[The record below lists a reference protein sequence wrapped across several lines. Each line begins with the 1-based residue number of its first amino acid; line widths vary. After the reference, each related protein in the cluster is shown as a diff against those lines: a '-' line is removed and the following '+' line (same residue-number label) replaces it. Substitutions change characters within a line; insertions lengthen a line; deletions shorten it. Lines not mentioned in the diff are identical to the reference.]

1 MMSGNTNQNKEEKW
15 LYLECYSGISGD
27 MTVGALLDLGASRK
41 VLEDALQSLGVEGY
55 HLHFGRKLKCGID
68 AYDFDVHLEDEAE
81 NGHDHSHGEDAYD
94 HDHDHNHD
102 HGNEHDQD
110 HGHDHEHSHDHE
122 HGHDHEHS
130 HDHEHG
136 HDHSHAHDHDP
147 MHDHGHSH
155 DHVHPHNHI
164 HRNIHDIF
172 SIIDRMNAGEQV
184 KALAKKMFHI
194 VAEAE
199 SKAHGLPI
207 EEVHFHEVG
216 AVDSI
221 VDIISVAVCL
231 NDLGITKVAVSSLA
245 EGKGYV
251 RCQHGVMPVPV
262 PATANIAAAHGLE
275 LKLTDNDGEMVTPT
289 GAAIAAALRTEEA
302 LPEHYV
308 IEKIGVGAGNKDF
321 KNANILR
328 AMLIRPTE
336 DSRRETEK
344 AIQDTGEDGRNTE
357 EKLWILETNMDDCTG
372 EALGFV
378 MECLMEEGA
387 RDVWY
392 TPAYMKKNRP
402 AYVLR
407 ILCTDDKRDAMEAAV
422 FAHTT
427 TIGIRRWP
435 VERTVLKREV
445 RRVET
450 RYGAADVKVSHN
462 AGVEYFYPEYES
474 VRRIC
479 REQGLAFTEVYHALK
494 EDAHE

>member
-1 MMSGNTNQNKEEKW
+1 MSGNTNQNKEEKW

-81 NGHDHSHGEDAYD
+81 SGHDHDHGHHDHKHD
-94 HDHDHNHD
+94 HDHDHKHD
-102 HGNEHDQD
+102 HH
-110 HGHDHEHSHDHE
+110 HDH
-122 HGHDHEHS
+122 
-130 HDHEHG
+130 
-136 HDHSHAHDHDP
+136 HDHD
-147 MHDHGHSH
+147 HTHSH
-155 DHVHPHNHI
+155 PHI

-172 SIIDRMNAGEQV
+172 SIIDRMNAVEPV
-184 KALAKKMFHI
+184 KELAKKMFHI

-231 NDLGITKVAVSSLA
+231 HDLGITNVAVSSLA

-289 GAAIAAALRTEEA
+289 GAAIAAALRTEDE

-308 IEKIGVGAGNKDF
+308 IEKIGVGAGNKEF

-328 AMLIRPTE
+328 AMLIRPMEAHTCQP
-336 DSRRETEK
+336 EK
-344 AIQDTGEDGRNTE
+344 NKQDTGENKQDTGENKQNTEKNEQNTE

-407 ILCTDDKRDAMEAAV
+407 ILCTDDKREVMEAAV

-435 VERTVLKREV
+435 VERTVLEREV

-450 RYGAADVKVSHN
+450 RYGAADVKVSRN

>member
-1 MMSGNTNQNKEEKW
+1 MMSESTNNRLEEKW

-41 VLEDALQSLGVEGY
+41 VLEETLDSLLVGGY

-68 AYDFDVHLEDEAE
+68 AYDFDVHLEAKDE
-81 NGHDHSHGEDAYD
+81 NGHGEGHSHDHGQSHGHDHGYEHDHSYGYEHDHSHGHEHDHSYGHEHD
-94 HDHDHNHD
+94 HSYGHERDHSHGHKHDHSHGHDHDH
-102 HGNEHDQD
+102 
-110 HGHDHEHSHDHE
+110 SHE
-122 HGHDHEHS
+122 HGHIHNT
-130 HDHEHG
+130 
-136 HDHSHAHDHDP
+136 HAHT
-147 MHDHGHSH
+147 
-155 DHVHPHNHI
+155 
-164 HRNIHDIF
+164 HRNIHDILE
-172 SIIDRMNAGEQV
+172 IINRMNAKEPV
-184 KALAKKMFHI
+184 KELAVKMFRI

-199 SKAHGLPI
+199 SKAHGIPV

-216 AVDSI
+216 AIDSI

-231 NDLGITKVAVSSLA
+231 HDLGITNVVVSSLA
-245 EGKGYV
+245 EGRGYV

-262 PATANIAAAHGLE
+262 PATANIAAAHGLK
-275 LKLTDNDGEMVTPT
+275 LKLTDNEGEMVTPT
-289 GAAIAAALRTEEA
+289 GAAIAAALRTEED
-302 LPEHYV
+302 LPERYI

-328 AMLIRPTE
+328 AMLIRP
-336 DSRRETEK
+336 
-344 AIQDTGEDGRNTE
+344 IE
-357 EKLWILETNMDDCTG
+357 EKQNKIKEADNRLWILETNMDDCTG

-407 ILCTDDKRDAMEAAV
+407 ILCGEDKQAALEAV
-422 FAHTT
+422 IFAHTT

-435 VERTVLKREV
+435 VWRTVLEREV
-445 RRVET
+445 RQIET
-450 RYGAADVKVSHN
+450 RYGMAEIKVCRTS
-462 AGVEYFYPEYES
+462 GEEYCYPEYES

-479 REQGLAFTEVYHALK
+479 REQGQAFTEVYHALK
-494 EDAHE
+494 EDSRRANERK